1 MNDHNMELIR
11 RMRIFQAFVVG
22 LLFLTCGAAQ
32 GVDLV
37 ANRSIDF
44 ETISKSTLRS
54 IFSMRMTQWP
64 DGTPIRVFVM
74 GDKTSQHT
82 DFTKHILGVFP
93 HQLRR
98 AWDRQIYSGMGQAP
112 IKVETEQEML
122 EQIATTPGAIGYLSE
137 ENINEQVRILPVQ

>member
-74 GDKTSQHT
+74 GDKTPQHT
-82 DFTKHILGVFP
+82 DFAKHILGVFP

-137 ENINEQVRILPVQ
+137 EYINEQVRILPVQ

>member
-1 MNDHNMELIR
+1 
-11 RMRIFQAFVVG
+11 MRKTKAFVVG
-22 LLFLTCGAAQ
+22 LLFLAFDAAHA
-32 GVDLV
+32 VDLV
-37 ANRSIDF
+37 ANRDIDF
-44 ETISKSTLRS
+44 ESISKNTLRS

-74 GDKTSQHT
+74 GDKSALHM
-82 DFTKHILGVFP
+82 DFAKQMLGVFP

-98 AWDRQIYSGMGQAP
+98 AWNRQIYSGMGQAP

-137 ENINEQVRILPVQ
+137 ENIDEQVRILPVQ